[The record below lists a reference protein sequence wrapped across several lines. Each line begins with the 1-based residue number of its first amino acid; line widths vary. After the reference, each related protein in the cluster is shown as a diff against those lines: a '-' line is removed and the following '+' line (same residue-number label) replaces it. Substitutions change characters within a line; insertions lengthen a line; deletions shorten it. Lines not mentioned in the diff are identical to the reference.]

1 MKSIF
6 IILGYGIPKDIFT
19 DENYNIYLKSV
30 FNKIYDQVIT
40 NKIEKPLI
48 ICSGGPTDIVS
59 PFRRTE
65 AGEMVKFLKK
75 LSKKKYLKDITKD
88 WEFVADI
95 QALSTLENFLNC
107 KEIIKNKKKN
117 KANIYIFGEHTRNKR
132 LKILASKIFDK
143 NFNTQIITIDF
154 DTSLNR
160 YLDPKFIQKKET
172 EAQKIDLKCLKS
184 GEELQKNHEVLIDKI
199 KFLRKFPPEKQAD
212 AIKKYW
218 DKRLKGK

>member
-1 MKSIF
+1 M
-6 IILGYGIPKDIFT
+6 
-19 DENYNIYLKSV
+19 
-30 FNKIYDQVIT
+30 
-40 NKIEKPLI
+40 
-48 ICSGGPTDIVS
+48 
-59 PFRRTE
+59 
-65 AGEMVKFLKK
+65 
-75 LSKKKYLKDITKD
+75 
-88 WEFVADI
+88 
-95 QALSTLENFLNC
+95 
-107 KEIIKNKKKN
+107 
-117 KANIYIFGEHTRNKR
+117 
-132 LKILASKIFDK
+132 ASKIFDK